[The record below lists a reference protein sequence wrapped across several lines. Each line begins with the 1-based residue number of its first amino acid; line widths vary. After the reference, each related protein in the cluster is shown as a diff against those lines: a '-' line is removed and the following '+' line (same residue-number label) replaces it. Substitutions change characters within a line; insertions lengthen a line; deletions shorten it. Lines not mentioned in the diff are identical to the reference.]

1 MLSVAFQCCSDCRGT
16 RGVSTTKKK
25 KVQWHGLQETIE
37 KEEEEDLEAKLA
49 EAISSVPEMDDE
61 EEVSG

>member
-1 MLSVAFQCCSDCRGT
+1 VWHFNVVVTVVGHVASQRQ
-16 RGVSTTKKK
+16 RKK
-25 KVQWHGLQETIE
+25 KVKWHGLQETIE

>member
-1 MLSVAFQCCSDCRGT
+1 MWRLND
-16 RGVSTTKKK
+16 KEK

>member
-1 MLSVAFQCCSDCRGT
+1 MLSKQQLEQLNVDQPEPEPVAAERI
-16 RGVSTTKKK
+16 
-25 KVQWHGLQETIE
+25 LETIE

-61 EEVSG
+61 G